1 MIMEH
6 CSCFEKWVV
15 SERGRVTKQEKRRE
29 EEELYAHNMRKLAAP
44 CIEAG
49 GFM

>member
-1 MIMEH
+1 LVLELVELI
-6 CSCFEKWVV
+6 VL
-15 SERGRVTKQEKRRE
+15 RRDDNGE